1 MPDCSPLAP
10 PVRTWAC
17 LKAWCSSSQAAL
29 GRKACPGERGC
40 GKCRA
45 EAGASRLQ
53 GLTQEQLALLAL
65 EVQRAAAQQ
74 AIVNLINNNAEPPA
88 ASVSQGLG
96 NQGTIGGLGLET
108 AGEHVQGCYGQ
119 PAAEEACDVLAGRLP
134 QRRDCR

>member
-10 PVRTWAC
+10 PVRTRAC
-17 LKAWCSSSQAAL
+17 YIPWGLCFGSQAAV
-29 GRKACPGERGC
+29 GRSGEPGY

-45 EAGASRLQ
+45 KAGASRLQ

-74 AIVNLINNNAEPPA
+74 AIVNFINNNVELPA

-96 NQGTIGGLGLET
+96 IRGTISGLGLET

-119 PAAEEACDVLAGRLP
+119 PAVEEAFVIPAGRLP